1 MARDKERAELSA
13 ARATVALVVGLAAG
27 FAFVLFPY
35 GIGWVIASA
44 RGEMPSSFTAVS
56 GFTNGLTLLFP
67 MVQGFA
73 LALALGRGNY
83 PFMRVEMLLLALT
96 AIELVGAFF
105 FLREGIICLII
116 LTPLI
121 VGMMSLGAVLGRF
134 LARRARSLTA
144 QVSLV
149 PLVVLAV
156 FAEAAGPKPNYPG
169 VVVDSV
175 TIDAPAPY
183 VWRYVVD
190 YPENT
195 SPPEYWLWRIG
206 LPHPVQST
214 ATTQSVGAT
223 RVCRFSGGIAFE
235 ERITELTPNEVMTFD
250 VTEQPNHPE
259 VIGHFQF
266 DRGQIRLAQNADG
279 TTTVTATSWYRLFVR
294 PAAYFDLWTA
304 DITRHVHFRVL
315 NHIKELAER
324 DYEAASNPS
333 ET

>member
-195 SPPEYWLWRIG
+195 SPPD
-206 LPHPVQST
+206 VV
-214 ATTQSVGAT
+214 AVGRA
-223 RVCRFSGGIAFE
+223 
-235 ERITELTPNEVMTFD
+235 
-250 VTEQPNHPE
+250 
-259 VIGHFQF
+259 
-266 DRGQIRLAQNADG
+266 IRDAL
-279 TTTVTATSWYRLFVR
+279 VRLRTHVGD
-294 PAAYFDLWTA
+294 AAYNLVFHTA
-304 DITRHVHFRVL
+304 PHHHEGPFHWHVHIVPRLTSLAGFEQGTGVMI
-315 NHIKELAER
+315 NIVAPELAAR
-324 DYEAASNPS
+324 HLAG
-333 ET
+333 